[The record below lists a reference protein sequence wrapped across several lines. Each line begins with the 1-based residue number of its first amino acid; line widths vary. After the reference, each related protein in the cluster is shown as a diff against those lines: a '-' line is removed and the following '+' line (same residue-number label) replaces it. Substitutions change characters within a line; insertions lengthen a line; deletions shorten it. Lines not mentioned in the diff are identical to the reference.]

1 MQQKMNNNIRWL
13 RDKIKMLDMQ
23 GIIISNPI
31 NIKYLTGIEADGVF
45 LITPKENIYI
55 TDGRYVEAVN
65 NTLTLNDEIVVY
77 DMQDISRD
85 DYENFFL
92 FCENVGF
99 EEEYVTY
106 AKYKDFMHRYKINN
120 LEETE
125 GIIEKQRMI
134 KDPEEIE
141 LIEKACKI
149 TDDCFNHLK
158 NFIKIGLT
166 EKQIAKEIDDF
177 FIDNGAEDVAFST
190 IVASGKNSSMPHA
203 VPTNKKIEAGD
214 PITIDMGCKYKGYC
228 SDMTRTIF
236 AGYVPEEVKPVYE
249 LVLKNQRQVI
259 NEMKEGV
266 NLKLVSRMVENDFKL
281 HGYDLIHALGHGVG
295 LQIISEFQK
304 NYNEATSNME
314 QEFYIPTSLTGCV
327 TILNSKF
334 IDNPNCEILGRD
346 AECEEIWRNMM
357 KKTKRNVI
365 LVGKPGVGKSSIVY
379 KLTSDIVNQRCPE
392 MFNDFIVLSLD
403 VNNIIS
409 GTTLRGQAEE
419 RFQDL
424 IELMK
429 KHNNVIL
436 FIDEIH
442 MIVGAGAVSHGEKQD
457 LSNALKPILAG
468 DDAIVIGA
476 TTDEEYAQTFGMEG
490 ALRRRFKTITVREPR
505 TTEVYDMLKES
516 IRQLEEFHGV
526 RISKKM
532 VEMIIFYSS
541 CFNYNT
547 SNPDRTKDLIDVSM
561 VTARM
566 SGKDRVDRES
576 IMKNFGANFEEFRNM
591 SEEMVRSTAYHEVGH
606 FIVQRFSD
614 KLIDRKAI
622 AISIVPAEGYLGL
635 TVTDATDKTVNK
647 DKSYFTDL
655 IADLLAGRI
664 AEKLFMKSENNAGA
678 ESDLEKATKIA
689 FKMVT
694 KYGMA
699 SRLGENQIY
708 LNDKDYQMQTPAV
721 TEIVNREVQKILEEA
736 AKKATLVLDEH
747 QEVVEELVNEL
758 TKKGMLSGKEL
769 NSIIELYEQK
779 QAVTV

>member
-1 MQQKMNNNIRWL
+1 MGIKVSSEVHNIIQQMMVTTKKFELGMMNTLVLFDTLLLNRLFATSVEAASACTLDEISKDVLQILQCKDFDERKNTKNEQNIHNQFYEQEGESKEEKYIFKL
-13 RDKIKMLDMQ
+13 LLQEACGKDGTEIKFSQDLADVFTYAIQMTTDEKRTEVTFEDIVVAFLENLSKEML
-23 GIIISNPI
+23 
-31 NIKYLTGIEADGVF
+31 YLFSEWDVDVSE
-45 LITPKENIYI
+45 LKENFNGAVECTSKKFSIPPSLLGCI
-55 TDGRYVEAVN
+55 TV
-65 NTLTLNDEIVVY
+65 LNDKFK
-77 DMQDISRD
+77 
-85 DYENFFL
+85 EN
-92 FCENVGF
+92 
-99 EEEYVTY
+99 
-106 AKYKDFMHRYKINN
+106 
-120 LEETE
+120 
-125 GIIEKQRMI
+125 Q
-134 KDPEEIE
+134 
-141 LIEKACKI
+141 
-149 TDDCFNHLK
+149 
-158 NFIKIGLT
+158 
-166 EKQIAKEIDDF
+166 
-177 FIDNGAEDVAFST
+177 
-190 IVASGKNSSMPHA
+190 
-203 VPTNKKIEAGD
+203 
-214 PITIDMGCKYKGYC
+214 
-228 SDMTRTIF
+228 
-236 AGYVPEEVKPVYE
+236 
-249 LVLKNQRQVI
+249 
-259 NEMKEGV
+259 
-266 NLKLVSRMVENDFKL
+266 
-281 HGYDLIHALGHGVG
+281 
-295 LQIISEFQK
+295 
-304 NYNEATSNME
+304 
-314 QEFYIPTSLTGCV
+314 
-327 TILNSKF
+327 
-334 IDNPNCEILGRD
+334 NCEILGRD
-346 AECEEIWRNMM
+346 KECEEIWRNMM

-365 LVGKPGVGKSSIVY
+365 LLGKPGVGKSSIVY
-379 KLTSDIVNQRCPE
+379 KLTSDIVNQKCPE
-392 MFNDFIVLSLD
+392 DFNDFIVLSLD
-403 VNNIIS
+403 VNNIVA
-409 GTTLRGQAEE
+409 GTNLRGQAEE

-424 IELMK
+424 IELIK
-429 KHNNVIL
+429 KHHNVIL

-442 MIVGAGAVSHGEKQD
+442 QIIGAGATSKDEKQD

-664 AEKLFMKSENNAGA
+664 AEKVFMKSENNAGA

-694 KYGMA
+694 RYGMA

-708 LNDKDYQMQTPAV
+708 LNDKDYQMQTSAV
-721 TEIVNREVQKILEEA
+721 TETVNREIQKILDESA
-736 AKKATLVLDEH
+736 QRATFLLNKYKG
-747 QEVVEELVNEL
+747 VVEELVNEL

>member
-1 MQQKMNNNIRWL
+1 MDVGTRFSQDLAFVFSFAI
-13 RDKIKMLDMQ
+13 DMAMAE
-23 GIIISNPI
+23 NR
-31 NIKYLTGIEADGVF
+31 
-45 LITPKENIYI
+45 KE
-55 TDGRYVEAVN
+55 
-65 NTLTLNDEIVVY
+65 
-77 DMQDISRD
+77 
-85 DYENFFL
+85 
-92 FCENVGF
+92 
-99 EEEYVTY
+99 VTY
-106 AKYKDFMHRYKINN
+106 
-120 LEETE
+120 
-125 GIIEKQRMI
+125 
-134 KDPEEIE
+134 
-141 LIEKACKI
+141 
-149 TDDCFNHLK
+149 
-158 NFIKIGLT
+158 
-166 EKQIAKEIDDF
+166 
-177 FIDNGAEDVAFST
+177 EDVAKSFIENLSENMLEVFSDLE
-190 IVASGKNSSMPHA
+190 IN
-203 VPTNKKIEAGD
+203 
-214 PITIDMGCKYKGYC
+214 
-228 SDMTRTIF
+228 
-236 AGYVPEEVKPVYE
+236 VPEFKEHYE
-249 LVLKNQRQVI
+249 GAIAEEL
-259 NEMKEGV
+259 EE
-266 NLKLVSRMVENDFKL
+266 FK
-281 HGYDLIHALGHGVG
+281 
-295 LQIISEFQK
+295 
-304 NYNEATSNME
+304 
-314 QEFYIPTSLTGCV
+314 IPASLTGCITV
-327 TILNSKF
+327 LNDKF
-334 IDNPNCEILGRD
+334 KDKAQCDILGRD
-346 AECEEIWRNMM
+346 KECEEIWRNMM

-392 MFNDFIVLSLD
+392 IFYDFIVLSLD
-403 VNNIIS
+403 VNNIIA
-409 GTTLRGQAEE
+409 GTSLRGQAEE

-424 IELMK
+424 IDLLK
-429 KHNNVIL
+429 KHDNVIL

-490 ALRRRFKTITVREPR
+490 ALRRRFKTINVREPK

-516 IRQLEEFHGV
+516 IRQLEEFHEV

-532 VEMIIFYSS
+532 VEMIIFYSA

-547 SNPDRTKDLIDVSM
+547 SNPDRTKDLIDVAM

-664 AEKLFMKSENNAGA
+664 AEKVFMKSENNAGA

-694 KYGMA
+694 KYGMT

-721 TEIVNREVQKILEEA
+721 TEIVNREVQKILEEV

>member
-1 MQQKMNNNIRWL
+1 MGIELSMEVKDIIQRMVETVKRYHLEMMNTLVLFDTLLLNRLFATAVEVSSESTLEEIVSEVRKLIKNKDLLEQEENNNRGF
-13 RDKIKMLDMQ
+13 Q
-23 GIIISNPI
+23 
-31 NIKYLTGIEADGVF
+31 EAIASAEKG
-45 LITPKENIYI
+45 E
-55 TDGRYVEAVN
+55 
-65 NTLTLNDEIVVY
+65 
-77 DMQDISRD
+77 
-85 DYENFFL
+85 FFL
-92 FCENVGF
+92 TCIAQTCSATDVGTRFSQDLAFVFSFAIDMAMAENRK
-99 EEEYVTY
+99 EVTY
-106 AKYKDFMHRYKINN
+106 
-120 LEETE
+120 
-125 GIIEKQRMI
+125 
-134 KDPEEIE
+134 
-141 LIEKACKI
+141 
-149 TDDCFNHLK
+149 
-158 NFIKIGLT
+158 
-166 EKQIAKEIDDF
+166 
-177 FIDNGAEDVAFST
+177 EDVAKSFIENLSENMLEVFSDLE
-190 IVASGKNSSMPHA
+190 IN
-203 VPTNKKIEAGD
+203 
-214 PITIDMGCKYKGYC
+214 
-228 SDMTRTIF
+228 
-236 AGYVPEEVKPVYE
+236 VPEFKEHYE
-249 LVLKNQRQVI
+249 GAIAEEL
-259 NEMKEGV
+259 EE
-266 NLKLVSRMVENDFKL
+266 FK
-281 HGYDLIHALGHGVG
+281 
-295 LQIISEFQK
+295 
-304 NYNEATSNME
+304 
-314 QEFYIPTSLTGCV
+314 IPASLTGCITV
-327 TILNSKF
+327 LNDKF
-334 IDNPNCEILGRD
+334 KDKAQCDILGRD
-346 AECEEIWRNMM
+346 KECEEIWRNMM

-392 MFNDFIVLSLD
+392 IFYDFIVLSLD
-403 VNNIIS
+403 VNNIIA
-409 GTTLRGQAEE
+409 GTSLRGQAEE

-424 IELMK
+424 IDLLK
-429 KHNNVIL
+429 KHDNVIL

-457 LSNALKPILAG
+457 LSNVLKPILAG

-532 VEMIIFYSS
+532 VEMIIFYSA

-664 AEKLFMKSENNAGA
+664 AEKVFMKSENNAGA

-694 KYGMA
+694 KYGMT

-708 LNDKDYQMQTPAV
+708 LNDKDYQMQTSAV
-721 TEIVNREVQKILEEA
+721 TETVNREIQKILDESA
-736 AKKATLVLDEH
+736 QRATFLLNKYKG
-747 QEVVEELVNEL
+747 VVEELVNEL

>member
-1 MQQKMNNNIRWL
+1 MGIELSMEVKDIIQRMVETVKRYHLEMMNTLVLFDTLLLNRLFATAVEVSSESTLEEIVSEVRKLIKNKDLLEQEENNNRGF
-13 RDKIKMLDMQ
+13 Q
-23 GIIISNPI
+23 
-31 NIKYLTGIEADGVF
+31 EAIASAEKG
-45 LITPKENIYI
+45 E
-55 TDGRYVEAVN
+55 
-65 NTLTLNDEIVVY
+65 
-77 DMQDISRD
+77 
-85 DYENFFL
+85 FFL
-92 FCENVGF
+92 TCIAQTCSATDVGTRFSQDLAFVFSFAIDMAMAENRK
-99 EEEYVTY
+99 EVTY
-106 AKYKDFMHRYKINN
+106 
-120 LEETE
+120 
-125 GIIEKQRMI
+125 
-134 KDPEEIE
+134 
-141 LIEKACKI
+141 
-149 TDDCFNHLK
+149 
-158 NFIKIGLT
+158 
-166 EKQIAKEIDDF
+166 
-177 FIDNGAEDVAFST
+177 EDVAKSFIENLSENMLEVFSDLE
-190 IVASGKNSSMPHA
+190 IN
-203 VPTNKKIEAGD
+203 
-214 PITIDMGCKYKGYC
+214 
-228 SDMTRTIF
+228 
-236 AGYVPEEVKPVYE
+236 VPEFKEHYE
-249 LVLKNQRQVI
+249 GAIAEEL
-259 NEMKEGV
+259 EE
-266 NLKLVSRMVENDFKL
+266 FK
-281 HGYDLIHALGHGVG
+281 
-295 LQIISEFQK
+295 
-304 NYNEATSNME
+304 
-314 QEFYIPTSLTGCV
+314 IPASLTGCITV
-327 TILNSKF
+327 LNDKF
-334 IDNPNCEILGRD
+334 KDKAQCDILGRD
-346 AECEEIWRNMM
+346 KECEEIWRNMM

-392 MFNDFIVLSLD
+392 IFYDFIVLSLD
-403 VNNIIS
+403 VNNIIA
-409 GTTLRGQAEE
+409 GTSLRGQAEE

-424 IELMK
+424 IDLLK
-429 KHNNVIL
+429 KHDNVIL

-457 LSNALKPILAG
+457 LSNVLKPILAG

-490 ALRRRFKTITVREPR
+490 ALRRRFKTINVREPK

-516 IRQLEEFHGV
+516 IRQLEEFHEV

-532 VEMIIFYSS
+532 VEMIIFYSA

-664 AEKLFMKSENNAGA
+664 AEKVFMKSENNAGA

-694 KYGMA
+694 KYGMT

-758 TKKGMLSGKEL
+758 TKKGMLRGKEL

>member
-1 MQQKMNNNIRWL
+1 MGIELSMEVKDIIQRMVETVKRYHLEMMNTLVLFDTLLLNRLFATAVEVSSESTLEEIVSEVRKLIKNKDLLEQEENNNRGF
-13 RDKIKMLDMQ
+13 Q
-23 GIIISNPI
+23 
-31 NIKYLTGIEADGVF
+31 EAIASAEKG
-45 LITPKENIYI
+45 E
-55 TDGRYVEAVN
+55 
-65 NTLTLNDEIVVY
+65 
-77 DMQDISRD
+77 
-85 DYENFFL
+85 FFL
-92 FCENVGF
+92 TCIAQTCSATDVGTRFSQDLAFVFSFAIDMAMAENRK
-99 EEEYVTY
+99 EVTY
-106 AKYKDFMHRYKINN
+106 
-120 LEETE
+120 
-125 GIIEKQRMI
+125 
-134 KDPEEIE
+134 
-141 LIEKACKI
+141 
-149 TDDCFNHLK
+149 
-158 NFIKIGLT
+158 
-166 EKQIAKEIDDF
+166 
-177 FIDNGAEDVAFST
+177 EDVAKSFIENLSENMLEVFSDLE
-190 IVASGKNSSMPHA
+190 IN
-203 VPTNKKIEAGD
+203 
-214 PITIDMGCKYKGYC
+214 
-228 SDMTRTIF
+228 
-236 AGYVPEEVKPVYE
+236 VPEFKEHYE
-249 LVLKNQRQVI
+249 GAIAEEL
-259 NEMKEGV
+259 EE
-266 NLKLVSRMVENDFKL
+266 FK
-281 HGYDLIHALGHGVG
+281 
-295 LQIISEFQK
+295 
-304 NYNEATSNME
+304 
-314 QEFYIPTSLTGCV
+314 IPASLTGCITV
-327 TILNSKF
+327 LNDKF
-334 IDNPNCEILGRD
+334 KDKAQCDILGRD
-346 AECEEIWRNMM
+346 KECEEIWRNMM

-392 MFNDFIVLSLD
+392 IFYDFIVLSLD
-403 VNNIIS
+403 VNNIIA
-409 GTTLRGQAEE
+409 GTSLRGQAEE

-424 IELMK
+424 IDLLK
-429 KHNNVIL
+429 KHDNVIL

-457 LSNALKPILAG
+457 LSNVLKPILAG

-490 ALRRRFKTITVREPR
+490 ALRRRFKTINVREPK

-516 IRQLEEFHGV
+516 IRQLEEFHEV

-532 VEMIIFYSS
+532 VEMIIFYSA

-547 SNPDRTKDLIDVSM
+547 SNPYRTKDLIDVSM

-664 AEKLFMKSENNAGA
+664 AEKVFMKSENNAGA

-694 KYGMA
+694 KYGMT

>member
-1 MQQKMNNNIRWL
+1 MGIKVSSEVHNIIQQMMVTTKKFELGMMNTLVLFDTLLLNRLFATSVEAASACTLDEISKDVLQILQCKDFDERKNTKNEQNIHNQFYEQEGESKEEKYIFKL
-13 RDKIKMLDMQ
+13 LLQEACGKDGTEIKFSQDLADVFTYAIQMTTDEKRTEVTFEDIVVAFLENLSKEML
-23 GIIISNPI
+23 
-31 NIKYLTGIEADGVF
+31 YLFSEWDVDVSE
-45 LITPKENIYI
+45 LKENFNGAVECTSKKFSIPPSLLGCI
-55 TDGRYVEAVN
+55 TV
-65 NTLTLNDEIVVY
+65 LNDKFK
-77 DMQDISRD
+77 
-85 DYENFFL
+85 EN
-92 FCENVGF
+92 
-99 EEEYVTY
+99 
-106 AKYKDFMHRYKINN
+106 
-120 LEETE
+120 
-125 GIIEKQRMI
+125 Q
-134 KDPEEIE
+134 
-141 LIEKACKI
+141 
-149 TDDCFNHLK
+149 
-158 NFIKIGLT
+158 
-166 EKQIAKEIDDF
+166 
-177 FIDNGAEDVAFST
+177 
-190 IVASGKNSSMPHA
+190 
-203 VPTNKKIEAGD
+203 
-214 PITIDMGCKYKGYC
+214 
-228 SDMTRTIF
+228 
-236 AGYVPEEVKPVYE
+236 
-249 LVLKNQRQVI
+249 
-259 NEMKEGV
+259 
-266 NLKLVSRMVENDFKL
+266 
-281 HGYDLIHALGHGVG
+281 
-295 LQIISEFQK
+295 
-304 NYNEATSNME
+304 
-314 QEFYIPTSLTGCV
+314 
-327 TILNSKF
+327 
-334 IDNPNCEILGRD
+334 NCEILGRD
-346 AECEEIWRNMM
+346 KECEEIWRNMM

-442 MIVGAGAVSHGEKQD
+442 MIVGAGATSKDEKQD

-664 AEKLFMKSENNAGA
+664 AEKVFMKSENNAGA

-694 KYGMA
+694 RYGMA

-708 LNDKDYQMQTPAV
+708 LNDKDYQMQTSAV
-721 TEIVNREVQKILEEA
+721 TETVNREIQKILDESA
-736 AKKATLVLDEH
+736 QRATFLLNKYKG
-747 QEVVEELVNEL
+747 VVEELVNEL

>member
-1 MQQKMNNNIRWL
+1 MGIELSMEVKDIIQRMVETVKRYHLEMMNTLVLFDTLLLNRLFATAVEVSSESTLEEIVSEVRKLIKNKDLLEQEENNNRGF
-13 RDKIKMLDMQ
+13 Q
-23 GIIISNPI
+23 
-31 NIKYLTGIEADGVF
+31 EAIASAEKG
-45 LITPKENIYI
+45 E
-55 TDGRYVEAVN
+55 
-65 NTLTLNDEIVVY
+65 
-77 DMQDISRD
+77 
-85 DYENFFL
+85 FFL
-92 FCENVGF
+92 TCIAQTCSATDVGTRFSQDLAFVFSFAIDMAMAENRK
-99 EEEYVTY
+99 EVTY
-106 AKYKDFMHRYKINN
+106 
-120 LEETE
+120 
-125 GIIEKQRMI
+125 
-134 KDPEEIE
+134 
-141 LIEKACKI
+141 
-149 TDDCFNHLK
+149 
-158 NFIKIGLT
+158 
-166 EKQIAKEIDDF
+166 
-177 FIDNGAEDVAFST
+177 EDVAKSFIENLSENMLEVFSDLD
-190 IVASGKNSSMPHA
+190 IN
-203 VPTNKKIEAGD
+203 
-214 PITIDMGCKYKGYC
+214 
-228 SDMTRTIF
+228 
-236 AGYVPEEVKPVYE
+236 VPEFKEHYE
-249 LVLKNQRQVI
+249 GAIAEEL
-259 NEMKEGV
+259 EE
-266 NLKLVSRMVENDFKL
+266 FK
-281 HGYDLIHALGHGVG
+281 
-295 LQIISEFQK
+295 
-304 NYNEATSNME
+304 
-314 QEFYIPTSLTGCV
+314 IPASLTGCITV
-327 TILNSKF
+327 LNDKF
-334 IDNPNCEILGRD
+334 KDKAQCDILGRD
-346 AECEEIWRNMM
+346 KECEEIWRNMM

-392 MFNDFIVLSLD
+392 IFYDFIVLSLD
-403 VNNIIS
+403 VNNIIA
-409 GTTLRGQAEE
+409 GTSLTGQAEE

-424 IELMK
+424 IDLLK
-429 KHNNVIL
+429 KHDNVIL

-490 ALRRRFKTITVREPR
+490 ALRRRFKTINVREPK

-516 IRQLEEFHGV
+516 IRQLEEFHEV

-532 VEMIIFYSS
+532 VEMIIFYSA

-547 SNPDRTKDLIDVSM
+547 SNPDRTKDLIDVAM

-664 AEKLFMKSENNAGA
+664 AEKVFMKSENNAGA

-694 KYGMA
+694 KYGMT

>member
-1 MQQKMNNNIRWL
+1 MGIELSMEVKDIIQRMVETVKRYHLEMMNTLVLFDTLLLNRLFATAVEVSSESTLEEIVSEVRKLIKNKDLLEQEENNNRGF
-13 RDKIKMLDMQ
+13 Q
-23 GIIISNPI
+23 
-31 NIKYLTGIEADGVF
+31 EAIASAEKG
-45 LITPKENIYI
+45 E
-55 TDGRYVEAVN
+55 
-65 NTLTLNDEIVVY
+65 
-77 DMQDISRD
+77 
-85 DYENFFL
+85 FFL
-92 FCENVGF
+92 TCIAQTCSATDVGTRFSQDLAFVFSFAIDMAMAENRK
-99 EEEYVTY
+99 EVTY
-106 AKYKDFMHRYKINN
+106 
-120 LEETE
+120 
-125 GIIEKQRMI
+125 
-134 KDPEEIE
+134 
-141 LIEKACKI
+141 
-149 TDDCFNHLK
+149 
-158 NFIKIGLT
+158 
-166 EKQIAKEIDDF
+166 
-177 FIDNGAEDVAFST
+177 EDVAKSFIENLSENMLEVFSDLE
-190 IVASGKNSSMPHA
+190 IN
-203 VPTNKKIEAGD
+203 
-214 PITIDMGCKYKGYC
+214 
-228 SDMTRTIF
+228 
-236 AGYVPEEVKPVYE
+236 VPEFKEHYE
-249 LVLKNQRQVI
+249 GAIAEEL
-259 NEMKEGV
+259 EE
-266 NLKLVSRMVENDFKL
+266 FK
-281 HGYDLIHALGHGVG
+281 
-295 LQIISEFQK
+295 
-304 NYNEATSNME
+304 
-314 QEFYIPTSLTGCV
+314 IPASLTGCITV
-327 TILNSKF
+327 LNDKF
-334 IDNPNCEILGRD
+334 KDKAQCDILGRD
-346 AECEEIWRNMM
+346 KECEEIWRNMM

-392 MFNDFIVLSLD
+392 IFYDFIVLSLD
-403 VNNIIS
+403 VNNIIA
-409 GTTLRGQAEE
+409 GTSLRGQAEE

-424 IELMK
+424 IDLLK
-429 KHNNVIL
+429 KHDNVIL

-457 LSNALKPILAG
+457 LSNVLKPILAG

-490 ALRRRFKTITVREPR
+490 ALRRRFKTINVREPK

-516 IRQLEEFHGV
+516 IRQLEEFHEV

-532 VEMIIFYSS
+532 VEMIIFYSA

-664 AEKLFMKSENNAGA
+664 AEKVFMKSENNAGA

-769 NSIIELYEQK
+769 DSIIEHHERK
-779 QAVTV
+779 QTVAV

>member
-1 MQQKMNNNIRWL
+1 MGIELSMEVKDIIQRMVETVKRYHLEMMNTLVLFDTLLLNRLFATAVEVSSESTLEEIVSEVRKLIKNKDLLEQEENNNRGF
-13 RDKIKMLDMQ
+13 Q
-23 GIIISNPI
+23 
-31 NIKYLTGIEADGVF
+31 EAIASAEKG
-45 LITPKENIYI
+45 E
-55 TDGRYVEAVN
+55 
-65 NTLTLNDEIVVY
+65 
-77 DMQDISRD
+77 
-85 DYENFFL
+85 FFL
-92 FCENVGF
+92 TCIAQTCSATDVGTRFSQDLAFVFSFAIDMAMAENRK
-99 EEEYVTY
+99 EVTY
-106 AKYKDFMHRYKINN
+106 
-120 LEETE
+120 
-125 GIIEKQRMI
+125 
-134 KDPEEIE
+134 
-141 LIEKACKI
+141 
-149 TDDCFNHLK
+149 
-158 NFIKIGLT
+158 
-166 EKQIAKEIDDF
+166 
-177 FIDNGAEDVAFST
+177 EDVAKSFIENLSENMLEVFSDLD
-190 IVASGKNSSMPHA
+190 IN
-203 VPTNKKIEAGD
+203 
-214 PITIDMGCKYKGYC
+214 
-228 SDMTRTIF
+228 
-236 AGYVPEEVKPVYE
+236 VPEFKEHYE
-249 LVLKNQRQVI
+249 GAIAEEL
-259 NEMKEGV
+259 EE
-266 NLKLVSRMVENDFKL
+266 FK
-281 HGYDLIHALGHGVG
+281 
-295 LQIISEFQK
+295 
-304 NYNEATSNME
+304 
-314 QEFYIPTSLTGCV
+314 IPASLTGCITV
-327 TILNSKF
+327 LNDKF
-334 IDNPNCEILGRD
+334 KDKAQCDILGRD
-346 AECEEIWRNMM
+346 KECEEIWRNMM

-392 MFNDFIVLSLD
+392 IFYDFIVLSLD
-403 VNNIIS
+403 VNNIIA
-409 GTTLRGQAEE
+409 GTSLRGQAEE

-424 IELMK
+424 IDLLK
-429 KHNNVIL
+429 KHDNVIL

-490 ALRRRFKTITVREPR
+490 ALRRRFKTINVREPK

-516 IRQLEEFHGV
+516 IRQLEEFHEV

-532 VEMIIFYSS
+532 VEMIIFYSA

-547 SNPDRTKDLIDVSM
+547 SNPDRTKDLIDVAM

-664 AEKLFMKSENNAGA
+664 AEKVFMKSENNAGA

-694 KYGMA
+694 KYGMT

-769 NSIIELYEQK
+769 DSIIEHHERK
-779 QAVTV
+779 QTVAV

>member
-1 MQQKMNNNIRWL
+1 MGIELSMEVKDIIQRMVETVKRYHLEMMNTLVLFDTLLLNRLFATAVEVSSESTLEEIVSEVRKLIKNKDLLEQEENNNRGF
-13 RDKIKMLDMQ
+13 Q
-23 GIIISNPI
+23 
-31 NIKYLTGIEADGVF
+31 EAIASAEKG
-45 LITPKENIYI
+45 E
-55 TDGRYVEAVN
+55 
-65 NTLTLNDEIVVY
+65 
-77 DMQDISRD
+77 
-85 DYENFFL
+85 FFL
-92 FCENVGF
+92 TCIAQTCSATDVGTRFSQDLAFVFSFAIDMAMAENRK
-99 EEEYVTY
+99 EVTY
-106 AKYKDFMHRYKINN
+106 
-120 LEETE
+120 
-125 GIIEKQRMI
+125 
-134 KDPEEIE
+134 
-141 LIEKACKI
+141 
-149 TDDCFNHLK
+149 
-158 NFIKIGLT
+158 
-166 EKQIAKEIDDF
+166 
-177 FIDNGAEDVAFST
+177 EDVAKSFIENLSENMLEVFSDLE
-190 IVASGKNSSMPHA
+190 IN
-203 VPTNKKIEAGD
+203 
-214 PITIDMGCKYKGYC
+214 
-228 SDMTRTIF
+228 
-236 AGYVPEEVKPVYE
+236 VPEFKEHYE
-249 LVLKNQRQVI
+249 GAIAEEL
-259 NEMKEGV
+259 EE
-266 NLKLVSRMVENDFKL
+266 FK
-281 HGYDLIHALGHGVG
+281 
-295 LQIISEFQK
+295 
-304 NYNEATSNME
+304 
-314 QEFYIPTSLTGCV
+314 IPASLTGCITV
-327 TILNSKF
+327 LNNKF
-334 IDNPNCEILGRD
+334 KDKAQCDILGRD
-346 AECEEIWRNMM
+346 KECEEIWRNMM

-379 KLTSDIVNQRCPE
+379 KLTSDIVNRRCPE
-392 MFNDFIVLSLD
+392 IFYDFIVLSLD
-403 VNNIIS
+403 VNNIIA
-409 GTTLRGQAEE
+409 GTSLRGQAEE

-424 IELMK
+424 IDLLK
-429 KHNNVIL
+429 KHDNVIL

-457 LSNALKPILAG
+457 LSNVLKPILAG

-490 ALRRRFKTITVREPR
+490 ALRRRFKTINVREPK

-516 IRQLEEFHGV
+516 IRQLEEFHEV

-532 VEMIIFYSS
+532 VEMIIFYSA

-664 AEKLFMKSENNAGA
+664 AEKVFMKSENNAGA

-694 KYGMA
+694 KYGMT

>member
-1 MQQKMNNNIRWL
+1 MGIELSMEVKDIIQRMVETVKRYHLEMMNTLVLFDTLLLNRLFATAVEVSSESTLEEIVSEVRKLIKNKDLLEQEENNNRGF
-13 RDKIKMLDMQ
+13 Q
-23 GIIISNPI
+23 
-31 NIKYLTGIEADGVF
+31 EAIASAEKG
-45 LITPKENIYI
+45 E
-55 TDGRYVEAVN
+55 
-65 NTLTLNDEIVVY
+65 
-77 DMQDISRD
+77 
-85 DYENFFL
+85 FFL
-92 FCENVGF
+92 TCIAQTCSATDVGTRFSQDLAFVFSFAIDMAMAENRK
-99 EEEYVTY
+99 EVTY
-106 AKYKDFMHRYKINN
+106 
-120 LEETE
+120 
-125 GIIEKQRMI
+125 
-134 KDPEEIE
+134 
-141 LIEKACKI
+141 
-149 TDDCFNHLK
+149 
-158 NFIKIGLT
+158 
-166 EKQIAKEIDDF
+166 
-177 FIDNGAEDVAFST
+177 EDVAKSFIENLSENMLEVFSDLD
-190 IVASGKNSSMPHA
+190 IN
-203 VPTNKKIEAGD
+203 
-214 PITIDMGCKYKGYC
+214 
-228 SDMTRTIF
+228 
-236 AGYVPEEVKPVYE
+236 VPEFKEHYE
-249 LVLKNQRQVI
+249 GAIAEEL
-259 NEMKEGV
+259 EE
-266 NLKLVSRMVENDFKL
+266 FK
-281 HGYDLIHALGHGVG
+281 
-295 LQIISEFQK
+295 
-304 NYNEATSNME
+304 
-314 QEFYIPTSLTGCV
+314 IPASLTGCITV
-327 TILNSKF
+327 LNDKF
-334 IDNPNCEILGRD
+334 KDKAQCDILGRD
-346 AECEEIWRNMM
+346 KECEEIWRNMM

-392 MFNDFIVLSLD
+392 IFYDFIVLSLD
-403 VNNIIS
+403 VNNIIA
-409 GTTLRGQAEE
+409 GTSLRGQAEE

-424 IELMK
+424 IDLLK
-429 KHNNVIL
+429 KHDNVIL

-457 LSNALKPILAG
+457 LSNVLKHILAG

-490 ALRRRFKTITVREPR
+490 ALRRRFKTINVREPK

-516 IRQLEEFHGV
+516 IRQLEEFHEV

-532 VEMIIFYSS
+532 VEMIIFYSA

-664 AEKLFMKSENNAGA
+664 AEKVFMKSENNAGA

-694 KYGMA
+694 KYGMT

-708 LNDKDYQMQTPAV
+708 LND
-721 TEIVNREVQKILEEA
+721 
-736 AKKATLVLDEH
+736 
-747 QEVVEELVNEL
+747 
-758 TKKGMLSGKEL
+758 
-769 NSIIELYEQK
+769 
-779 QAVTV
+779 

>member
-1 MQQKMNNNIRWL
+1 M
-13 RDKIKMLDMQ
+13 
-23 GIIISNPI
+23 
-31 NIKYLTGIEADGVF
+31 GIE
-45 LITPKENIYI
+45 L
-55 TDGRYVEAVN
+55 
-65 NTLTLNDEIVVY
+65 
-77 DMQDISRD
+77 
-85 DYENFFL
+85 
-92 FCENVGF
+92 
-99 EEEYVTY
+99 
-106 AKYKDFMHRYKINN
+106 
-120 LEETE
+120 
-125 GIIEKQRMI
+125 
-134 KDPEEIE
+134 
-141 LIEKACKI
+141 
-149 TDDCFNHLK
+149 
-158 NFIKIGLT
+158 
-166 EKQIAKEIDDF
+166 
-177 FIDNGAEDVAFST
+177 
-190 IVASGKNSSMPHA
+190 SM
-203 VPTNKKIEAGD
+203 
-214 PITIDMGCKYKGYC
+214 
-228 SDMTRTIF
+228 
-236 AGYVPEEVKPVYE
+236 EVKDII
-249 LVLKNQRQVI
+249 Q
-259 NEMKEGV
+259 
-266 NLKLVSRMVENDFKL
+266 RMVETVKRYHLEMMNTLVLFDTLLLNRLFATAIEVSSESTLEEIVSEVRKL
-281 HGYDLIHALGHGVG
+281 IKNKDLL
-295 LQIISEFQK
+295 
-304 NYNEATSNME
+304 E
-314 QEFYIPTSLTGCV
+314 QEENNNRGFQEAIASAEKGELFLTCIAQTCSATDVGTRFSQDLAFVFSFAIDMSMAENRKEVTYEDIAKSFIENLSENMLEVFSDLEINVPEFKENYEGAIAEELEEFKIPASLTGCITV
-327 TILNSKF
+327 LNDKF
-334 IDNPNCEILGRD
+334 KDEAQCDILGRD
-346 AECEEIWRNMM
+346 KECEEIWHNMM

-392 MFNDFIVLSLD
+392 IFYDFIVLSLD
-403 VNNIIS
+403 VNNIIA
-409 GTTLRGQAEE
+409 GTSLRGQAEE

-424 IELMK
+424 IDLLK
-429 KHNNVIL
+429 KHDNVIL

-468 DDAIVIGA
+468 NDAIVIGA

-664 AEKLFMKSENNAGA
+664 AEKVFMKIENNAGA
-678 ESDLEKATKIA
+678 ENDLEKATKIA

-694 KYGMA
+694 KYGMT

-721 TEIVNREVQKILEEA
+721 TEIVNREVQEI
-736 AKKATLVLDEH
+736 LDESAKRATFLLNKYKGL
-747 QEVVEELVNEL
+747 VEELVNEL

>member
-1 MQQKMNNNIRWL
+1 MNNNIRWL

>member
-1 MQQKMNNNIRWL
+1 MNNQFSQRVSDIITYSKEEANRLRNRYIGPEHLLLGML
-13 RDKIKMLDMQ
+13 RDGGGKAIEILMRLDIDLKQVKKRIESFLKDAEDDTLLPDADVPLSPMAAKILKMCMLEARILKSATADTEHVLLAILKDGDNLAATVLEENQVSYQSVFEQLTMQ
-23 GIIISNPI
+23 STNP
-31 NIKYLTGIEADGVF
+31 NAG
-45 LITPKENIYI
+45 
-55 TDGRYVEAVN
+55 
-65 NTLTLNDEIVVY
+65 
-77 DMQDISRD
+77 M
-85 DYENFFL
+85 
-92 FCENVGF
+92 GF
-99 EEEYVTY
+99 PEEE
-106 AKYKDFMHRYKINN
+106 
-120 LEETE
+120 E
-125 GIIEKQRMI
+125 
-134 KDPEEIE
+134 
-141 LIEKACKI
+141 
-149 TDDCFNHLK
+149 DDDEDMNMSHSSRNAGQGAASSAQTASKKPSNDTPVLD
-158 NFIKIGLT
+158 NFGT
-166 EKQIAKEIDDF
+166 
-177 FIDNGAEDVAFST
+177 
-190 IVASGKNSSMPHA
+190 
-203 VPTNKKIEAGD
+203 
-214 PITIDMGCKYKGYC
+214 
-228 SDMTRTIF
+228 DMTR
-236 AGYVPEEVKPVYE
+236 AAEEGKLDPVVGRE
-249 LVLKNQRQVI
+249 REIERLAQILSRRKKNNPVLI
-259 NEMKEGV
+259 GE
-266 NLKLVSRMVENDFKL
+266 
-281 HGYDLIHALGHGVG
+281 
-295 LQIISEFQK
+295 
-304 NYNEATSNME
+304 
-314 QEFYIPTSLTGCV
+314 
-327 TILNSKF
+327 
-334 IDNPNCEILGRD
+334 
-346 AECEEIWRNMM
+346 
-357 KKTKRNVI
+357 
-365 LVGKPGVGKSSIVY
+365 PGVGKSAIVEG
-379 KLTSDIVNQRCPE
+379 LALRIVQKKVSRILFDKRVV
-392 MFNDFIVLSLD
+392 MLD
-403 VNNIIS
+403 MASVVA
-409 GTTLRGQAEE
+409 GTKYRGQFEE
-419 RFQDL
+419 R
-424 IELMK
+424 IRSIINELQK
-429 KHNNVIL
+429 NPNVIL

-606 FIVQRFSD
+606 FVVQRFSD

-694 KYGMA
+694 KYGMT